1 MKILIVGVA
10 IILINVMS
18 LTFHADYARY
28 ELTEQAMKNEA
39 DKCAAAAVLYFNEEA
54 YGEGELLLKD
64 GDAVAAV
71 EGMLNNK
78 CTWRM
83 HIFDDSGRHRVY
95 ENGKLE
101 SDAAF
106 SYPYCFTDEAGHE
119 TVIEQPAVIVTVS
132 YESDFY
138 RLNGVPQKVI
148 MRSSMYTVNGRR

>member
-64 GDAVAAV
+64 EDAVATV
-71 EGMLNNK
+71 EGMLNKK
-78 CTWRM
+78 CTWQM
-83 HIFDDSGRHRVY
+83 HIFDDSGRHRTY
-95 ENGKLE
+95 EDGKLKT
-101 SDAAF
+101 DTAF
-106 SYPYCFTDEAGHE
+106 SYPYTFIDEAGHE